1 MIFCQAKSESN
12 IDFYDKV
19 VEAAVRSLMSL
30 SVSDAD
36 VKRAKN
42 QLKAQLLQETETG
55 SGLTEALGLE
65 AVLRGSVAPISQ
77 VLFLVDGVT
86 TSDVSAVSIASSFT
100 INYIYMF
107 LLHSSGYN

>member
-1 MIFCQAKSESN
+1 M
-12 IDFYDKV
+12 
-19 VEAAVRSLMSL
+19 RSL
-30 SVSDAD
+30 SVADAD

-77 VLFLVDGVT
+77 VLSLVDGVT
-86 TSDVSAVSIASSFT
+86 TSDVSAVSNRLRS
-100 INYIYMF
+100 INYKFSLKI
-107 LLHSSGYN
+107 LIS